1 MICLI
6 KVGIEE
12 IFVKKLY
19 FNKEYFKSKVFKKL
33 FASYIIIILS
43 LFLLYTSVIVF
54 ETISINK
61 ERQSQYYN
69 LKVQE
74 VANVLDLQFIEADII
89 VSNINSSDT
98 IKQFSRDVNNKA
110 NINIYD
116 VISEIKNYE
125 ISNNNL
131 NIYDTVLFLNGF
143 GNAYSSIQTYNLDRI
158 YNDYD
163 QYKTSKICV
172 TTLNKL
178 FSLNN
183 SSTVFDKEWIIYTGG
198 FNSVVNQGRVC
209 VLFDKNSISN
219 SVKDIIGDDTNI
231 RFCFNDEQI
240 FSSGDVSNQAI
251 FEKRSFIN
259 NDITYRIIVDS
270 GNLKV
275 SGNLYMIVAISL
287 AIILCIGFII
297 VSLYLSNKYYQPFG
311 NIERIIDNPLQSDK
325 NNNELENIILGIEKL
340 IGERNGYREK
350 MVTIKPYVQQGMI
363 HGMLNGN
370 LEPEKLDV
378 LLKKE
383 YMVLQKPYFLL
394 SVINIAYVGNDVCD
408 KAQCKRINIIISD
421 ICKEYS
427 TEDINIALFDKD
439 LFNTFVIMNS
449 NIGENLDKLYY
460 ELFERIVKRIDNS
473 DYVITVGV
481 DEIREDI
488 SELSEAC
495 NNAIKTLGSMVI
507 GGRGSVYFYEKE
519 TKADKQKYYFAKDA
533 LNRITKDLKE
543 RNLDDIKKFLL
554 EILEIN
560 TKKYDISSNTIQLLI
575 DEVHITTIKAL
586 KNVDS
591 FNTIDFSIEKIKTVA
606 TLEEVLNYYY
616 AIYETISKKL
626 SDIATPK
633 KDIGVLDKNI
643 IACIDDQY
651 KDCEMSLQYLTEKFG
666 VSNKYISIVCKK
678 YFKMSYLQY
687 LQEMRIDYAIS
698 LMKSTKYSLE
708 QIAKMSG
715 YTNLLTFRRNFKSVK
730 GINPSEFIEKEGV

>member
-1 MICLI
+1 
-6 KVGIEE
+6 
-12 IFVKKLY
+12 VKKLY
-19 FNKEYFKSKVFKKL
+19 FNKEYFKSKIFKKL
-33 FASYIIIILS
+33 FASYIMIILS
-43 LFLLYTSVIVF
+43 LFLLYTAVIVF
-54 ETISINK
+54 ETININK

-74 VANVLDLQFIEADII
+74 IANVLDLQFIEADII
-89 VSNINSSDT
+89 VSNINSSD
-98 IKQFSRDVNNKA
+98 IIRQFSRDINNNA
-110 NINIYD
+110 NNNTYD

-143 GNAYSSIQTYNLDRI
+143 GKAYSSIQTYNLDKI
-158 YNDYD
+158 NNDYD
-163 QYKTSKICV
+163 QFINSKISV
-172 TTLNKL
+172 TTLDRL
-178 FSLNN
+178 FSLDNT
-183 SSTVFDKEWIIYTGG
+183 STVFNKEWIVYTGVY
-198 FNSVVNQGRVC
+198 NSVLNQGRVC

-231 RFCFNDEQI
+231 KFYFNDEQI
-240 FSSGDVSNQAI
+240 FSSGNVSNQVI
-251 FEKRSFIN
+251 FDKKSFIN
-259 NDITYRIIVDS
+259 NDIIYKIAVNS

-287 AIILCIGFII
+287 AIILCIGFIF

-311 NIERIIDNPLQSDK
+311 SIEKIIDTQLPSGENS
-325 NNNELENIILGIEKL
+325 NELDNIILGIENL

-363 HGMLNGN
+363 HGILNGN

-378 LLKKE
+378 LFKKE

-394 SVINIAYVGNDVCD
+394 SVFNIAYVGNDVCD
-408 KAQCKRINIIISD
+408 KEQCKRINLIISD
-421 ICKEYS
+421 ISKEYS

-439 LFNTFVIMNS
+439 QFNTFVIINS
-449 NIGENLDKLYY
+449 NIGENLEKLYY
-460 ELFERIVKRIDNS
+460 ELFGRIVKRIDNA
-473 DYVITVGV
+473 DYVITIGV

-495 NNAIKTLGSMVI
+495 NNAIKTLGSMVV

-519 TKADKQKYYFAKDA
+519 TKADKQKYYFAKDS
-533 LNRITKDLKE
+533 LNRITKALKE
-543 RNLDDIKKFLL
+543 RNLDDIRTFLI
-554 EILEIN
+554 EILDAN
-560 TKKYDISSNTIQLLI
+560 TKKYDISPNTIQLLI

-591 FNTIDFSIEKIKTVA
+591 FNMIDFSIEKIKTVA

-616 AIYETISKKL
+616 AIYETICKKL

-643 IACIDDQY
+643 IACIDSQY

-678 YFKMSYLQY
+678 YFEMTYLQY
-687 LQEMRIDYAIS
+687 LQEKRIDFSIS
-698 LMKSTKYSLE
+698 LMQSTNYSLE

-730 GINPSEFIEKEGV
+730 GINPSEFIDKEGV